1 MSRPSPS
8 LPGTARKPTPASAAF
23 VASGSIRWP
32 LRRLSISSLRSPGHG
47 NRRTCPD
54 SRQGGS
60 KRPVPSRPLE
70 RADKDASG
78 RSRSAPFRSRSQ
90 VPRESLV
97 ARTSWSCGPLSM
109 IACQPLKARRDR
121 ERPAALD
128 RAPVVLNRESAV
140 IECAVAT
147 HAKQVVTTSRCS
159 ERFLSRRA
167 RSIRTGRR
175 RCRFPRISTWCH
187 ERTVS
192 LPRHEFLHGRWRGR
206 YVERPTSIASRQ
218 WSLGPH
224 SSMPFRARAVTS
236 LWKPRDANT

>member
-1 MSRPSPS
+1 MPATAGSHPCRDRRHPCPALLGSRRLHPPHSSHPARSDGPSAGCRSPLS
-8 LPGTARKPTPASAAF
+8 ARPAMGTAEHALIHAK
-23 VASGSIRWP
+23 
-32 LRRLSISSLRSPGHG
+32 
-47 NRRTCPD
+47 
-54 SRQGGS
+54 GGS

-128 RAPVVLNRESAV
+128 RAPVVLNRESAM

-147 HAKQVVTTSRCS
+147 HAKQVVTTFRSN
-159 ERFLSRRA
+159 ERMLSCRA

-175 RCRFPRISTWCH
+175 RCRFP
-187 ERTVS
+187 
-192 LPRHEFLHGRWRGR
+192 
-206 YVERPTSIASRQ
+206 
-218 WSLGPH
+218 
-224 SSMPFRARAVTS
+224 
-236 LWKPRDANT
+236 